1 MIELYDALARLLDYP
16 AGPPAPEVVEAC
28 RQAPEPVRA
37 ELEAFLREAAALSP
51 EALQERYIQAFD
63 LNPACCLDIGWHLFG
78 EEYARGEFL
87 VYLKGEQRRY
97 GLAESAELPDHLTR
111 VLPLLARMSSGEAAE
126 FAGRFLLPA
135 LEKIVSAVAAA
146 SASPYDRLL
155 RALRLLVEARSG
167 CRKEMEVLDSD
178 V

>member
-16 AGPPAPEVVEAC
+16 AGPPAPETAAAC
-28 RQAPEPVRA
+28 RRAPEPVRA
-37 ELEAFLREAAALSP
+37 ELEAFLREAAALPP
-51 EALQERYIQAFD
+51 ETLQERYIQAFD

-87 VYLKGEQRRY
+87 VHLKAEQRRY

-111 VLPLLARMSSGEAAE
+111 VLPLVARMSPGEAAE
-126 FAGRFLLPA
+126 FCHRYLAPA
-135 LEKIVSAVAAA
+135 LDKIASAA
-146 SASPYDRLL
+146 STAPPYDRLL
-155 RALRLLVEARSG
+155 RAVRLLFEARSG
-167 CRKEMEVLDSD
+167 AAEQMEVRRSD